1 MLPSLVDKV
10 VKFFHVMQIL
20 RFNKTL
26 VLLSL
31 KLNLFYPWFIF
42 LIVYLENSCT
52 NKENDIINLG
62 ISSFRSYMLT
72 KTEGL

>member
-26 VLLSL
+26 VLLFL